1 MSSPIDGEACFRNL
15 VTFKCFQLFFVVVVV
30 MEEFVVRVF
39 KGGKVTVPKR
49 LRELFGVEDG
59 DYVRL
64 ALVEVLRKSGGDW
77 VRRRVS

>member
-1 MSSPIDGEACFRNL
+1 
-15 VTFKCFQLFFVVVVV
+15 VVVV

-49 LRELFGVEDG
+49 LRELFRVEDG

-64 ALVEVLRKSGGDW
+64 GLVEVMKKTDEGW
-77 VRRRVS
+77 VRRKIE

>member
-1 MSSPIDGEACFRNL
+1 
-15 VTFKCFQLFFVVVVV
+15 

-49 LRELFGVEDG
+49 LRELFNVEDG

-64 ALVEVLRKSGGDW
+64 ALVEVMKKTGEGW
-77 VRRRVS
+77 VRRRVE

>member
-1 MSSPIDGEACFRNL
+1 
-15 VTFKCFQLFFVVVVV
+15 

-64 ALVEVLRKSGGDW
+64 ALVEVMKKSDRGWIRRKIG
-77 VRRRVS
+77 

>member
-1 MSSPIDGEACFRNL
+1 M
-15 VTFKCFQLFFVVVVV
+15 
-30 MEEFVVRVF
+30 VRVF

-64 ALVEVLRKSGGDW
+64 ALVEVLKRSEGGW
-77 VRRRVS
+77 VRRKVSEGGVLDECFEAWIF

>member
-1 MSSPIDGEACFRNL
+1 MFCCFL
-15 VTFKCFQLFFVVVVV
+15 LLVVVV
-30 MEEFVVRVF
+30 EEFVVRVF

-64 ALVEVLRKSGGDW
+64 GLVEVWKKEGDGF
-77 VRRRVS
+77 VRRKVG